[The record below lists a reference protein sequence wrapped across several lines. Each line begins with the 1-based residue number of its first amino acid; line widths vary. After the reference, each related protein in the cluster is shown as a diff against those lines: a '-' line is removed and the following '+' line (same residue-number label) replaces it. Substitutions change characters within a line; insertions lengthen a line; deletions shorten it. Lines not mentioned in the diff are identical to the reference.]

1 MVNLGVWID
10 DSVKSVRS
18 PKFWDDFKE
27 HGFETAGVML
37 ESVKGGFDPKYDTR
51 TLEDIR
57 SHALSRDIEV
67 VITVW
72 PEPSK
77 AYLEELELKIGPML
91 EASGAA
97 GIEFDCE
104 GNWLKGGL
112 RGYPS
117 LEAASQAFVESFRR
131 ISLRYDVRTELTTYP
146 YHAENGKSALVAPHC
161 GRILPQAYSVRKRS
175 SGDVDW
181 DSRFG
186 PGGMQRLTMDRAL
199 RVPGVGQNSGPL
211 VGCALAA
218 YDQTW
223 PDRDPSEAMQVAYDA
238 AMTYN
243 PIEIR
248 YWSSK
253 WIFGARANGYAS
265 KFIKGLKKPG

>member
-1 MVNLGVWID
+1 MVNLGVWVD
-10 DSVKSVRS
+10 DSIKSVQGS
-18 PKFWDDFKE
+18 KFWDDLKE
-27 HGFETAGVML
+27 HGFETAAIML
-37 ESVKGGFDPKYDTR
+37 ESVKGGFDPKYDTK
-51 TLEDIR
+51 TLETIR

-77 AYLEELELKIGPML
+77 AYVEELERKIGPML

-104 GNWLKGGL
+104 GNWLKGGV
-112 RGYPS
+112 RGYAS
-117 LEAASQAFVESFRR
+117 LEAASRDFVESSGR
-131 ISLRYDVRTELTTYP
+131 ISARYDVRTELTTYP
-146 YHAENGKSALVAPHC
+146 YHAENSKSARVAPFC
-161 GRILPQAYSVRKRS
+161 NRILPQAYSVRKRS

-186 PGGMQRLTMDRAL
+186 PGAMQRLTLDRAL
-199 RVPGVGQNSGPL
+199 QVPGVGQNSGPL
-211 VGCALAA
+211 VSCALAA

-223 PDRDPSEAMQVAYDA
+223 PDRDPGEAMRVAYEA
-238 AMTYN
+238 ALTYN

-248 YWSSK
+248 FWSSK
-253 WIFGARANGYAS
+253 WIFGARSNGYAS
-265 KFIKGLKKPG
+265 SFIRGLKKS